1 MSQIHLETLDAILE
15 KHQCDPSQVI
25 AIMQDIQKEYHYLPE
40 SALCYTAR
48 KLGISDA
55 KIYGVATFYENFSLE
70 PKGICNKGLR
80 RDCLP
85 CAEICS
91 HPGGDPQAA

>member
-55 KIYGVATFYENFSLE
+55 KIYGVALSLIHISSSSGWSWAMASACWASNSASV
-70 PKGICNKGLR
+70 PR
-80 RDCLP
+80 WMSR
-85 CAEICS
+85 
-91 HPGGDPQAA
+91 

>member
-40 SALCYTAR
+40 SALCYTPR
-48 KLGISDA
+48 SMVLPPSTKTSPLSQR
-55 KIYGVATFYENFSLE
+55 ENM
-70 PKGICNKGLR
+70 
-80 RDCLP
+80 
-85 CAEICS
+85 
-91 HPGGDPQAA
+91 